1 MDTYEVGQSE
11 RMNCTYYSL
20 TRSALNLKAKKKC
33 YEIKKKNYG
42 SNLDKAFLN
51 ITLKLHK

>member
-1 MDTYEVGQSE
+1 MDTYKVGQSE
-11 RMNCTYYSL
+11 RMNCTHYSL
-20 TRSALNLKAKKKC
+20 TRSALNLKAKKNVMKL
-33 YEIKKKNYG
+33 KKIYG